1 MVFFF
6 LQEAVALK
14 GYTQLL
20 SDVSTSVANV
30 EAFEG
35 NVTSRKFVVNMVKN
49 VTKRLTEIQGN
60 MIYVAKVSIITG
72 ASISLR

>member
-20 SDVSTSVANV
+20 SDVRTSVADV

-60 MIYVAKVSIITG
+60 MIYVAKVSIIIG
-72 ASISLR
+72 VSISLR

>member
-20 SDVSTSVANV
+20 SDVRTSVADV

-60 MIYVAKVSIITG
+60 MIYVAKVSIIIG

>member
-6 LQEAVALK
+6 LQEAATLK

-20 SDVSTSVANV
+20 SDVRTSVVDV

-60 MIYVAKVSIITG
+60 MIYVAKVSIIIG
-72 ASISLR
+72 VSISLR

>member
-20 SDVSTSVANV
+20 LDVRTSVADV

-60 MIYVAKVSIITG
+60 MIYVAKVSIIIG
-72 ASISLR
+72 VSVSLR

>member
-20 SDVSTSVANV
+20 SDVRTSVADV

-60 MIYVAKVSIITG
+60 MIYVAKVSIIIG
-72 ASISLR
+72 VSVSLR